1 MASFIVFDDA
11 FSGGLMFCHCSPA
24 FLRVLENNFYSVGGY
39 TKRKNKNEKVIKFKV
54 LLDIR
59 IHLAMLFDRLFK
71 YRVVGNNFNLISD
84 RMWI

>member
-59 IHLAMLFDRLFK
+59 IHLC
-71 YRVVGNNFNLISD
+71 LIGYSNTEL
-84 RMWI
+84 WVTILI

>member
-59 IHLAMLFDRLFK
+59 IHLRVFK

>member
-59 IHLAMLFDRLFK
+59 IDRVFK

>member
-59 IHLAMLFDRLFK
+59 IHLFK
-71 YRVVGNNFNLISD
+71 YRVVGNNFNFISD